1 MVDSFFQ
8 ETHPS
13 HSPEQKKPHPQ
24 PLPRREGSKQLAQN
38 LEGMKLFFIFA
49 ALDQNVLIMTAF
61 TLENSNWIM
70 RLLSPLSDE
79 AKLSIINRLS
89 ASLLA
94 KGKRNDDDHFFAGIS
109 GAWDDGVSVEDAS
122 AAIRESRN
130 SGVILKQ
137 NQKKMVTEL
146 MILTF

>member
-1 MVDSFFQ
+1 
-8 ETHPS
+8 
-13 HSPEQKKPHPQ
+13 
-24 PLPRREGSKQLAQN
+24 
-38 LEGMKLFFIFA
+38 
-49 ALDQNVLIMTAF
+49 MTTF

-94 KGKRNDDDHFFAGIS
+94 KGKKKDNDSFFADIT
-109 GAWDDGVSVEDAS
+109 GAWDDGVSVEEAT

-130 SGVILKQ
+130 SGQTRFL
-137 NQKKMVTEL
+137 ED
-146 MILTF
+146 F

>member
-1 MVDSFFQ
+1 M
-8 ETHPS
+8 
-13 HSPEQKKPHPQ
+13 
-24 PLPRREGSKQLAQN
+24 QN

-109 GAWDDGVSVEDAS
+109 GAWDDGVSVEDAT

-130 SGVILKQ
+130 SGVI
-137 NQKKMVTEL
+137 
-146 MILTF
+146 

>member
-1 MVDSFFQ
+1 
-8 ETHPS
+8 
-13 HSPEQKKPHPQ
+13 
-24 PLPRREGSKQLAQN
+24 
-38 LEGMKLFFIFA
+38 MKLFFIFA
-49 ALDQNVLIMTAF
+49 ALDLNVLIMTAF

-109 GAWDDGVSVEDAS
+109 GAWDDGVSVEDAT

-130 SGVILKQ
+130 FGETRI
-137 NQKKMVTEL
+137 
-146 MILTF
+146 IDDF

>member
-1 MVDSFFQ
+1 MA
-8 ETHPS
+8 T
-13 HSPEQKKPHPQ
+13 
-24 PLPRREGSKQLAQN
+24 
-38 LEGMKLFFIFA
+38 
-49 ALDQNVLIMTAF
+49 F

-94 KGKRNDDDHFFAGIS
+94 KGKKKDEEGFFVGIS
-109 GAWDDGVSVEDAS
+109 GAWEDGVSVEDAT

-130 SGVILKQ
+130 SGETRFLDD
-137 NQKKMVTEL
+137 
-146 MILTF
+146 F

>member
-1 MVDSFFQ
+1 
-8 ETHPS
+8 
-13 HSPEQKKPHPQ
+13 
-24 PLPRREGSKQLAQN
+24 
-38 LEGMKLFFIFA
+38 MKLFFIFA

-94 KGKRNDDDHFFAGIS
+94 KGKKNDDDHFFAGIG
-109 GAWDDGVSVEDAS
+109 GAWDDGVSVEDAT

-137 NQKKMVTEL
+137 N
-146 MILTF
+146 

>member
-1 MVDSFFQ
+1 
-8 ETHPS
+8 
-13 HSPEQKKPHPQ
+13 
-24 PLPRREGSKQLAQN
+24 
-38 LEGMKLFFIFA
+38 MKLFFIFA

-94 KGKRNDDDHFFAGIS
+94 KGKKNHDDHFFAGIS
-109 GAWDDGVSVEDAS
+109 GAWDDGVSVEDAT

-137 NQKKMVTEL
+137 N
-146 MILTF
+146 